1 MKQSIFFKCLYGFVK
16 GIYYG
21 FYHVKAEGKEN
32 LPKEPGFIIASNHRT
47 FADPPL
53 IAATSM
59 CAKFSFIAKEEL
71 FHNKFFGWL
80 IRKLGAF
87 PVVRGSG
94 DMKVISDSVE
104 RLREGRNLVI
114 FPEGTR
120 SKDGKLGRGKTG
132 VALIAA
138 KSGAMVVPAA
148 VVFEGK
154 KLHFR
159 KKVIVRYGKPIPP
172 TDIEIGDNF
181 DTRQLKGVKQKIM
194 GDIQALLEDKN
205 G

>member
-1 MKQSIFFKCLYGFVK
+1 MGADH
-16 GIYYG
+16 G
-21 FYHVKAEGKEN
+21 FYNVKVEGKEN
-32 LPKEPGFIIASNHRT
+32 IPQDTGFIIASNHRS

-53 IAATSM
+53 VAVTSK
-59 CAKFSFIAKEEL
+59 CSKFSFVAKEEL
-71 FHNKFFGWL
+71 FKNPLFGWL

-87 PVVRGSG
+87 PVVRGKG
-94 DMKVISDSVE
+94 DMKVISDAVE
-104 RLREGRNLVI
+104 RLEEGRILVI

-138 KSGAMVVPAA
+138 KSKAVVVPTA

-154 KLHFR
+154 LRFR
-159 KKVIVRYGKPIPP
+159 KKVTVKFGKPIQPE
-172 TDIEIGDNF
+172 EIAVGEEINPKEL
-181 DTRQLKGVKQKIM
+181 RAVKARIM
-194 GDIQALLEDKN
+194 GDIQGLLEAKN